1 LKKRRKYIQKMIII
15 SMVVFT
21 VLLVAEFVALFF
33 LPPQDPQ
40 MSAYTRDPKWNDL
53 TLFYGSL
60 TERPG
65 YRVRNTLFTPGAL
78 ASLTD
83 VRNTVFLIIGPERE
97 YSSSEVAAISDFVT
111 RGGSL
116 IVADDS
122 VNSNVIT
129 EKAGRN
135 SLLRDASIYH
145 GRPLLSLDCDKNPV
159 LLKADA
165 SLDEMEYELQFN
177 EPTALMDD
185 RDGSSALVRETISRS
200 SSNTWLDMNENE
212 EFDPEAPDREVMKEY
227 SLITR
232 IRFSGSGY
240 GIFISD
246 SSLFI
251 NDMWTRADNS
261 VFIMDAIYS
270 LIGSN
275 GTVILDESV
284 HKESSIIGN
293 AITFT
298 SGALGYLLN
307 SIVFNTILAVILVIV
322 IIIMIVRSKKVRRKP
337 HRIQRRTPILLELKN
352 PDIDFSELHRLR
364 TLIFDLL
371 CIEYDLDYRFF
382 WEHPEELEDL
392 IRDYTIN
399 RFMIRP
405 DIYEQGYM
413 AMILQ
418 RCESRWTDHA
428 GELVRSGRGGDS
440 VNAALS
446 GGVAATGPHAV
457 SVEVIPEE
465 LDVEVVADELDV
477 EEGYDGTGIHELM
490 EVTPLD
496 DDTYYE
502 VYENHDEYD
511 HESFPDSFEEPAT
524 EDAADHSDGN
534 ADESDIGSSRPS
546 SLVEELFPSRFSS
559 TCERKEG

>member
-1 LKKRRKYIQKMIII
+1 MKKRRKYIQKMIII
-15 SMVVFT
+15 SMIVFT
-21 VLLVAEFVALFF
+21 ILLVAEFVALFF

-40 MSAYTRDPKWNDL
+40 MSAYTRNPKWNDL
-53 TLFYGSL
+53 TLFYGEL
-60 TERPG
+60 KERPD

-97 YSSSEVAAISDFVT
+97 YSASEVAAISDFVT

-159 LLKADA
+159 LLKAEA
-165 SLDEMEYELQFN
+165 SLGDMEYELQFN

-185 RDGSSALVRETISRS
+185 WDGSSGLVRETISRS
-200 SSNTWLDMNENE
+200 SKNTWLDMNENE

-240 GIFISD
+240 GFFISD
-246 SSLFI
+246 SSIFI

-261 VFIMDAIYS
+261 KFIMDAIYS

-275 GTVILDESV
+275 GTVIVDESV

-298 SGALGYLLN
+298 SGAMGYLLN
-307 SIVFNTILAVILVIV
+307 SIVFNTILAVILVVAIIV
-322 IIIMIVRSKKVRRKP
+322 MIVRSKKVRRKP

-399 RFMIRP
+399 RFMVRP
-405 DIYEQGYM
+405 DIYERGYM
-413 AMILQ
+413 AMILE
-418 RCESRWTDHA
+418 RCESRWTDA
-428 GELVRSGRGGDS
+428 GKLVRSGHGGDS

-446 GGVAATGPHAV
+446 GGIAATGLHAAP
-457 SVEVIPEE
+457 VEVIPEE
-465 LDVEVVADELDV
+465 LDVE
-477 EEGYDGTGIHELM
+477 EGGEDPGIYEPL

-496 DDTYYE
+496 DDTQYHAD
-502 VYENHDEYD
+502 ENDDEYD
-511 HESFPDSFEEPAT
+511 HVSIPDRHEEPVT

-534 ADESDIGSSRPS
+534 AEKSEGSSSRPP
-546 SLVEELFPSRFSS
+546 SLVEELFPSRSSS
-559 TCERKEG
+559 TRERKEG